1 MAISDRLP
9 DGEIDLEPA
18 ELDKSCW
25 RLLLFGGSG
34 AIGQAVGDR
43 AGALGWSVTAV
54 SRSRHPDSGDR
65 AWVRLDPAG
74 DGFASSGLV
83 ARGPFD
89 AVCWAQG
96 ANRQDSVLDFDAAAS
111 AELYETNCLYI
122 ARTLHELLA
131 ANLLSP
137 AGARLCVISSIWQER
152 ARQSKLSYTM
162 TKAALG
168 GFVRST
174 SVDLAPE
181 GHLIN
186 AVLPGVLDTPM
197 THAALAPEQVRR
209 VAEATP
215 FNALPTPEGVAR
227 LVGFLC
233 SDQNTVVTGQSITA
247 DLGFSNVR
255 LV

>member
-1 MAISDRLP
+1 MP
-9 DGEIDLEPA
+9 EGEIDLESA
-18 ELDKSCW
+18 ETSTPRW

-34 AIGQAVGDR
+34 AVGQAIGD
-43 AGALGWSVTAV
+43 AACALGWAVTAV
-54 SRSRHPDSGDR
+54 SRSRRSSTTER
-65 AWVRLDPAG
+65 TWVQYDPAG
-74 DGFASSGLV
+74 DGFSQPDFAPG
-83 ARGPFD
+83 GPFD

-96 ANRQDSVLDFDAAAS
+96 ANRGDSVLDFDAVAS
-111 AELYETNCLYI
+111 AALYEANCLYI
-122 ARTLHELLA
+122 ARSLNELLA
-131 ANLLSP
+131 ADLLSP
-137 AGARLCVISSIWQER
+137 AGARLCVVSSIWQER

-168 GFVRST
+168 GFVRSA
-174 SVDLAPE
+174 SIDLAAG

-197 THAALAPEQVRR
+197 THTALTHEQVLG
-209 VAEATP
+209 VARATP

-247 DLGFSNVR
+247 DLGFSHAR

>member
-1 MAISDRLP
+1 MNTSR
-9 DGEIDLEPA
+9 
-18 ELDKSCW
+18 W

-34 AIGQAVGDR
+34 AIGQAIGDR
-43 AGALGWSVTAV
+43 ARALGWSVTAV
-54 SRSRHPDSGDR
+54 SRSQRPDTADR
-65 AWVRLDPAG
+65 AWVQYDPAG
-74 DGFASSGLV
+74 AGISTADFGL
-83 ARGPFD
+83 RGPFD

-96 ANRQDSVLDFDAAAS
+96 ANRQDSVMDFDATAS
-111 AELYETNCLYI
+111 AQLYEANCLYI
-122 ARTLHELLA
+122 ARSLNELLA

-137 AGARLCVISSIWQER
+137 AGARLCVVSSIWQER

-168 GFVRST
+168 GFVRSA
-174 SVDLAPE
+174 SVDLAAD

-197 THAALAPEQVRR
+197 THAALAPEQVER
-209 VAEATP
+209 VARATP
-215 FNALPTPEGVAR
+215 FNALPTPDGIAR

>member
-1 MAISDRLP
+1 LP

-34 AIGQAVGDR
+34 AIGQAIGER
-43 AGALGWSVTAV
+43 AVALGWSVTAV
-54 SRSRHPDSGDR
+54 SRSEHSDTPDR
-65 AWVRLDPAG
+65 TWVRYNPAG
-74 DGFASSGLV
+74 DGFPWSGLD
-83 ARGPFD
+83 ALGHFD

-96 ANRQDSVLDFDAAAS
+96 ANWQDSVLDFDAVAS

-122 ARTLHELLA
+122 ARSLNELLA

-137 AGARLCVISSIWQER
+137 AGARLCVVSSIWQER
-152 ARQSKLSYTM
+152 ARLAKLSYAM

-168 GFVRST
+168 GFVRSA
-174 SVDLAPE
+174 SVDLAAE

-197 THAALAPEQVRR
+197 THAALTPDQVRG
-209 VAEATP
+209 VTEATP
-215 FNALPTPEGVAR
+215 FKALATPDGVAR

>member
-1 MAISDRLP
+1 MP
-9 DGEIDLEPA
+9 EGEIDLESA
-18 ELDKSCW
+18 ELSKSGW
-25 RLLLFGGSG
+25 RLLLFGASG
-34 AIGQAVGDR
+34 AVGQSIGDVAGDR
-43 AGALGWSVTAV
+43 GWSVTGV
-54 SRSRHPDSGDR
+54 SRSPRPDTADSR
-65 AWVRLDPAG
+65 WVHYDPPV
-74 DGFASSGLV
+74 DGISPSAFASH
-83 ARGPFD
+83 GPFD

-111 AELYETNCLYI
+111 AELYEANCLFI
-122 ARTLHELLA
+122 ARSLNELLS
-131 ANLLSP
+131 ANLLS
-137 AGARLCVISSIWQER
+137 ASGARLCVVSSIWQER

-168 GFVRST
+168 GFVRSA
-174 SVDLAPE
+174 SADLAAQ

-197 THAALAPEQVRR
+197 THAAMAPDQVRR
-209 VAEATP
+209 VAGATL
-215 FNALPTPEGVAR
+215 FNALPTPDGIAR

-247 DLGFSNVR
+247 DLGFTNVR

>member
-1 MAISDRLP
+1 M
-9 DGEIDLEPA
+9 
-18 ELDKSCW
+18 
-25 RLLLFGGSG
+25 
-34 AIGQAVGDR
+34 
-43 AGALGWSVTAV
+43 AGAKGWSVTGV
-54 SRSRHPDSGDR
+54 SRSQRPDTADR
-65 AWVRLDPAG
+65 SWVRYDPAG
-74 DGFASSGLV
+74 DGFSSV
-83 ARGPFD
+83 DFAAHGPFH

-96 ANRQDSVLDFDAAAS
+96 ANCQDSVQDFDAAAG
-111 AELYETNCLYI
+111 ADLYEANCLYV
-122 ARTLHELLA
+122 ARSLNELLA
-131 ANLLSP
+131 GNLLSP
-137 AGARLCVISSIWQER
+137 AGARLCVVSSIWQER
-152 ARQSKLSYTM
+152 ARQTKLSYTM

-168 GFVRST
+168 GLVRSA
-174 SVDLAPE
+174 SVDLAAD

-209 VAEATP
+209 VAEATL
-215 FNALPTPEGVAR
+215 FNALPTPAGVAR

>member
-1 MAISDRLP
+1 MNKSD
-9 DGEIDLEPA
+9 
-18 ELDKSCW
+18 W

-34 AIGQAVGDR
+34 AIGQAIGDT
-43 AGALGWSVTAV
+43 AAALGWSVTAV
-54 SRSRHPDSGDR
+54 SRTARPDTVR
-65 AWVRLDPAG
+65 QTWVQYDPAVAG
-74 DGFASSGLV
+74 LSAPDFASH
-83 ARGPFD
+83 GPFD

-96 ANRQDSVLDFDAAAS
+96 ENRQDSVLDFDAAAS
-111 AELYETNCLYI
+111 ADLYEANCLYI
-122 ARTLHELLA
+122 ARSLNEVLA
-131 ANLLSP
+131 ADLLSP

-168 GFVRST
+168 GFVRSA
-174 SVDLAPE
+174 SVDLAAA

-186 AVLPGVLDTPM
+186 AILPGVLDTPM
-197 THAALAPEQVRR
+197 THAAMAPEQVRR
-209 VAEATP
+209 VAGATP
-215 FNALPTPEGVAR
+215 FNALPTPDGIAR

>member
-1 MAISDRLP
+1 MADAR
-9 DGEIDLEPA
+9 
-18 ELDKSCW
+18 
-25 RLLLFGGSG
+25 
-34 AIGQAVGDR
+34 
-43 AGALGWSVTAV
+43 GWSVTGV
-54 SRSRHPDSGDR
+54 SRSQRPDTADRRWLHYDPPFGGDSPS
-65 AWVRLDPAG
+65 A
-74 DGFASSGLV
+74 LV
-83 ARGPFD
+83 SNGPFD

-96 ANRQDSVLDFDAAAS
+96 ANMQDSVQDFDATAS
-111 AELYETNCLYI
+111 AELYEANCLYV
-122 ARTLHELLA
+122 ARSLNELLA

-137 AGARLCVISSIWQER
+137 EGARLCVVSSIWQER
-152 ARQSKLSYTM
+152 ARQAKLSYTM
-162 TKAALG
+162 TKAAIG
-168 GFVRST
+168 GLVRSA
-174 SVDLAPE
+174 SVDLAGA

-209 VAEATP
+209 VAEATL

-233 SDQNTVVTGQSITA
+233 SDHNTVVTGQSITA

>member
-1 MAISDRLP
+1 M
-9 DGEIDLEPA
+9 
-18 ELDKSCW
+18 
-25 RLLLFGGSG
+25 
-34 AIGQAVGDR
+34 
-43 AGALGWSVTAV
+43 TAV
-54 SRSRHPDSGDR
+54 SRSQRPDTADR
-65 AWVRLDPAG
+65 NWVRYEPAG
-74 DGFASSGLV
+74 DGFSPADFALP
-83 ARGPFD
+83 GPFD

-111 AELYETNCLYI
+111 AELYEANCLYI
-122 ARTLHELLA
+122 ARSLNELLA

-137 AGARLCVISSIWQER
+137 SGARLCVVSSIWQER

-168 GFVRST
+168 GFVRSA
-174 SVDLAPE
+174 SVDLAAQ

-197 THAALAPEQVRR
+197 THAALAPDQVRR
-209 VAEATP
+209 VAQATP
-215 FNALPTPEGVAR
+215 FNALPTPDGIAR

>member
-1 MAISDRLP
+1 MP
-9 DGEIDLEPA
+9 EGEIDLEPA
-18 ELDKSCW
+18 ELKTSGW
-25 RLLLFGGSG
+25 RLLLFGASG
-34 AIGQAVGDR
+34 AIGQAVFR
-43 AGALGWSVTAV
+43 TASALGWSVTSV
-54 SRSRHPDSGDR
+54 SRSARPDTTGQN
-65 AWVRLDPAG
+65 WLQYDPAG
-74 DGFASSGLV
+74 AGLSSVDFASH
-83 ARGPFD
+83 GPFD

-96 ANRQDSVLDFDAAAS
+96 ENRQDSVLDFDAAAS
-111 AELYETNCLYI
+111 AALYEANCLYI
-122 ARTLHELLA
+122 ARSLNELLA
-131 ANLLSP
+131 ADLLSP
-137 AGARLCVISSIWQER
+137 AGARLCVVSSIWQER

-168 GFVRST
+168 GFVRSA
-174 SVDLAPE
+174 SVDLAAD

-197 THAALAPEQVRR
+197 THAALSPEQIDR
-209 VAEATP
+209 VTQATL
-215 FNALPTPEGVAR
+215 FNALPTPEGIAR

>member
-1 MAISDRLP
+1 MSTRPRLP
-9 DGEIDLEPA
+9 EGEIDLEPL

-34 AIGQAVGDR
+34 AIGQAVADT
-43 AGALGWSVTAV
+43 AVALGWSVTAV
-54 SRSRHPDSGDR
+54 SRSGHADTPGRT
-65 AWVRLDPAG
+65 WVRYDPAG
-74 DGFASSGLV
+74 DAFALSGL
-83 ARGPFD
+83 AAHGPFD

-96 ANRQDSVLDFDAAAS
+96 ANRQDSVLDFDADAS
-111 AELYETNCLYI
+111 ADLYETNCLYI
-122 ARTLHELLA
+122 ARSLNGLLG
-131 ANLLSP
+131 ANLLSR
-137 AGARLCVISSIWQER
+137 AGARLCVVSSIWQER

-168 GFVRST
+168 GLVRST
-174 SVDLAPE
+174 SVDLADQ

-197 THAALAPEQVRR
+197 THAALTPEQIRR
-209 VAEATP
+209 VAGATP
-215 FNALPTPEGVAR
+215 FNTLPTPEGIAR

-233 SDQNTVVTGQSITA
+233 SEQNTVVTGQSITA

>member
-1 MAISDRLP
+1 M
-9 DGEIDLEPA
+9 EP
-18 ELDKSCW
+18 EEPNTSRW
-25 RLLLFGGSG
+25 RLLLFGASG
-34 AIGQAVGDR
+34 ALGQAIANMAC
-43 AGALGWSVTAV
+43 AGGWSVTGV
-54 SRSRHPDSGDR
+54 SRSQRSDTADR
-65 AWVRLDPAG
+65 TWVRYDPAG
-74 DGFASSGLV
+74 DGFSPLDFGSG
-83 ARGPFD
+83 GPFD

-96 ANRQDSVLDFDAAAS
+96 ANRQDSVQDFDAVAS
-111 AELYETNCLYI
+111 AELYEANCLYV
-122 ARTLHELLA
+122 ARSLNELLA

-137 AGARLCVISSIWQER
+137 AGARLCVVSSIWQER
-152 ARQSKLSYTM
+152 ARQTKLSYSM

-168 GFVRST
+168 GLVRSA
-174 SVDLAPE
+174 SVDLAAD

-209 VAEATP
+209 VAQATP
-215 FNALPTPEGVAR
+215 FNALPTPEGIAR

-247 DLGFSNVR
+247 DLGFSNAR

>member
-1 MAISDRLP
+1 LP
-9 DGEIDLEPA
+9 EGEIDLEPE
-18 ELDKSCW
+18 ELNTSDW
-25 RLLLFGGSG
+25 RLLLFGASG
-34 AIGQAVGDR
+34 ALGRAIGDTASAR
-43 AGALGWSVTAV
+43 GWSVTGV
-54 SRSRHPDSGDR
+54 SRSQHPQTTDR
-65 AWVRLDPAG
+65 SWVRYDPAG
-74 DGFASSGLV
+74 AGFSPSDFASH
-83 ARGPFD
+83 GPFD

-111 AELYETNCLYI
+111 AELYEANCLYI
-122 ARTLHELLA
+122 ARSLNALLA
-131 ANLLSP
+131 ADLLSP
-137 AGARLCVISSIWQER
+137 AGARLCVVSSIWQER
-152 ARQSKLSYTM
+152 ARQTKLSYTM

-168 GFVRST
+168 GFVRSA
-174 SVDLAPE
+174 SVDLAAA

-197 THAALAPEQVRR
+197 THAALAPEQVER
-209 VAEATP
+209 VTQATP
-215 FNALPTPEGVAR
+215 FNALPTPDGIAR

>member
-1 MAISDRLP
+1 LP
-9 DGEIDLEPA
+9 EGETDLEPA
-18 ELDKSCW
+18 ELNTSRW
-25 RLLLFGGSG
+25 RLLLFGASG
-34 AIGQAVGDR
+34 AVGQAVADVAD
-43 AGALGWSVTAV
+43 AGGWSVTSV
-54 SRSRHPDSGDR
+54 SRSPRPAAAGRS
-65 AWVRLDPAG
+65 WICYDPAG
-74 DGFASSGLV
+74 DGFPSADF
-83 ARGPFD
+83 AAHGPFD

-96 ANRQDSVLDFDAAAS
+96 ANRQDSVQDFDAAAS
-111 AELYETNCLYI
+111 AELYEANCLYV
-122 ARTLHELLA
+122 ARSLNELLT

-137 AGARLCVISSIWQER
+137 TGARLCVVSSIWQER
-152 ARQSKLSYTM
+152 ARQTKLSFTM

-168 GFVRST
+168 GLVRSA
-174 SVDLAPE
+174 SVDLAAD

-197 THAALAPEQVRR
+197 THAAMAPEQVRR
-209 VAEATP
+209 VAQATL
-215 FNALPTPEGVAR
+215 FNAIPTPEGIAR

>member
-1 MAISDRLP
+1 
-9 DGEIDLEPA
+9 
-18 ELDKSCW
+18 
-25 RLLLFGGSG
+25 
-34 AIGQAVGDR
+34 
-43 AGALGWSVTAV
+43 VTGV
-54 SRSRHPDSGDR
+54 SRSQRPDTADR
-65 AWVRLDPAG
+65 SWVHYDPAG
-74 DGFASSGLV
+74 EAASSSGFA
-83 ARGPFD
+83 AHGPYD

-96 ANRQDSVLDFDAAAS
+96 ANRQDSVQDFDAAAS
-111 AELYETNCLYI
+111 AALYEANCLYI
-122 ARTLHELLA
+122 ARSLNELLA
-131 ANLLSP
+131 ADLLSP
-137 AGARLCVISSIWQER
+137 AGARLCVVSSIWQER

-168 GFVRST
+168 GFVRSA
-174 SVDLAPE
+174 SVDLAAD

-197 THAALAPEQVRR
+197 THAALSPEQIDR
-209 VAEATP
+209 VTQATP
-215 FNALPTPEGVAR
+215 FNALPTPEGIAR